1 MTEPAS
7 TAAARVKRAE
17 KKGKQPNPLL
27 LRKDATEAT
36 LKRYRGKV
44 FDWSKGITCVH
55 LARYHLRKMGHRPPS
70 LPRFRSAF
78 AAKQAMRERG
88 WANVEEMLDS
98 MLPRIAPAMMMLG
111 DLAVAP
117 SDEGNMGSIM
127 ICAGP
132 HKLLGWREDAP
143 ELVLLDVT
151 LDELTGAWR
160 V

>member
-1 MTEPAS
+1 MA
-7 TAAARVKRAE
+7 
-17 KKGKQPNPLL
+17 KQKPDL
-27 LRKDATEAT
+27 LRRKEATEAT
-36 LKRYRGKV
+36 LARYRHKA

-55 LARYHLRKMGHRPPS
+55 LARYQLRKMGHRPPT

-78 AAKQAMRERG
+78 AAKQAMKERG
-88 WANVEEMLDS
+88 WSDASEMLDS
-98 MLPRIAPAMMMLG
+98 MLERIPPARMMLG

-127 ICAGP
+127 VCAGP

-143 ELVLLDVT
+143 ELVVLDVS

>member
-1 MTEPAS
+1 MAKAKPE
-7 TAAARVKRAE
+7 
-17 KKGKQPNPLL
+17 LL
-27 LRKDATEAT
+27 RRKDATEKT
-36 LKRYRGKV
+36 LARYRGKA
-44 FDWSKGITCVH
+44 FSWAKGITCVH
-55 LARYHLRKMGHRPPS
+55 LARAQLKAMGHKPPT

-78 AAKQAMRERG
+78 LAKQAMRERG
-88 WANVEEMLDS
+88 WANAEEMLDS
-98 MLPRIAPAMMMLG
+98 MLPRISPAMMLLG

-132 HKLLGWREDAP
+132 HKLLGWREDAA
-143 ELVLLDVT
+143 ELVVLDVS